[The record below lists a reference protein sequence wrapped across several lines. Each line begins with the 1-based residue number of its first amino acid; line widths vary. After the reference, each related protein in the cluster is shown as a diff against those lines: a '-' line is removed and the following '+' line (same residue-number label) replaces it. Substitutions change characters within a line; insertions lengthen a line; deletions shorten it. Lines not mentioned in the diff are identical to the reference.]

1 MTDIQQK
8 QPAGNAGNWD
18 PEKKKLPET
27 LNVLTILTYIGCGL
41 GLLFSIY
48 GFFTAQ
54 ATYEMM
60 LQKQGS
66 LDNLP
71 DFAKKMMGPEMLEMY
86 HKMFENRIPILLLS
100 LIGYA
105 LCFYGASQMR
115 QRKKM
120 GFSLYVIGEIVPV
133 VGLFIFIGTSAMIGV
148 TLVTSL
154 IIPAVFII
162 LYATQLKHLS

>member
-8 QPAGNAGNWD
+8 QPAGNAANWD
-18 PEKKKLPET
+18 PEKKKVPET

-41 GLLFSIY
+41 GLIFSVY

-54 ATYEMM
+54 ATYELM

-86 HKMFENRIPILLLS
+86 HKMFENRIPILLLA
-100 LIGYA
+100 LIGYV
-105 LCFYGASQMR
+105 LCFYGATQMR

-133 VGLFIFIGTSAMIGV
+133 VALFIFIGTGAMIGV